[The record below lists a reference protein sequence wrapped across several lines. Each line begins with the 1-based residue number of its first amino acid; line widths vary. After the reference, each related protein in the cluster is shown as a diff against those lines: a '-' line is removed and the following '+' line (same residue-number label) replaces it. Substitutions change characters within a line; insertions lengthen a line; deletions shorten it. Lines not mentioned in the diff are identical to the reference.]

1 MGTLLFIC
9 NVLNTI
15 WYFQSSWIS
24 NKLYTRIVAMHLKTS
39 TLGPDVAVFAFFRS
53 FAKKQLQT
61 SFSFVF
67 EFSAPNDVTIT
78 SCCNVANN
86 YNAYWFLF
94 DGIEWR
100 FLPHIFHTKNRKL
113 QFLQQNTVSFQNI
126 LSCHNFDCSAI
137 FFFELFIDD
146 AHMPRETEKAAKQL
160 LTHLLNLQLL
170 HKSIGIVT
178 SSNHQQKYQELACTQ
193 RGRDLLCFFFL
204 AQFII
209 QNITIKLHKR
219 NWKCICFLRRVLM
232 ATKSKNM

>member
-100 FLPHIFHTKNRKL
+100 FLPHIFHTKTESCNFCSKTLFHFKTSCRATTLIVQRFFPSNYSSMTHICQERQKK
-113 QFLQQNTVSFQNI
+113 QQNSFSPI
-126 LSCHNFDCSAI
+126 YLTYSYC
-137 FFFELFIDD
+137 
-146 AHMPRETEKAAKQL
+146 TKA
-160 LTHLLNLQLL
+160 
-170 HKSIGIVT
+170 
-178 SSNHQQKYQELACTQ
+178 
-193 RGRDLLCFFFL
+193 
-204 AQFII
+204 
-209 QNITIKLHKR
+209 
-219 NWKCICFLRRVLM
+219 
-232 ATKSKNM
+232 

>member
-137 FFFELFIDD
+137 FSFELFIDD
-146 AHMPRETEKAAKQL
+146 AHMPRETEKAAKQF
-160 LTHLLNLQLL
+160 LTHLLTAIAQKHRNFDFLQSPVKISRADVHSKRPRFIMFL
-170 HKSIGIVT
+170 
-178 SSNHQQKYQELACTQ
+178 
-193 RGRDLLCFFFL
+193 FFS
-204 AQFII
+204 
-209 QNITIKLHKR
+209 TIH
-219 NWKCICFLRRVLM
+219 N
-232 ATKSKNM
+232 SKHNNKIA